1 MQTRLAVQ
9 YAYPVPASPARV
21 LITIPDPEPQ
31 SIHHAPKETARNPKP
46 GTPNFEPQILIRD
59 VKQVAVQYAC
69 LALVSH
75 ALFIPAPSPSR
86 LIFSQVP
93 HLSFS
98 RSLSLV
104 LSPFL
109 SLSLSLSLSLFFS
122 FPLSLCSLASSSHRS
137 PPSPLRL
144 ETRIFQMLVFECV
157 PGRSRHSRMTLRH
170 VTYRLKRGGH
180 VGLL

>member
-98 RSLSLV
+98 RSLSRSLA
-104 LSPFL
+104 L
-109 SLSLSLSLSLFFS
+109 SLSLSLSFSLSLFLFPSLSLFS
-122 FPLSLCSLASSSHRS
+122 RFIFSQVPPLSPQARNADISN
-137 PPSPLRL
+137 
-144 ETRIFQMLVFECV
+144 
-157 PGRSRHSRMTLRH
+157 
-170 VTYRLKRGGH
+170 
-180 VGLL
+180 VGF